1 MDPIDEYSFDIM
13 AAMLCGKLHLPK
25 PLEPASWQSTG
36 TCFLVKI
43 DLQWN

>member
-1 MDPIDEYSFDIM
+1 MSSTDEYSFDLM
-13 AAMLCGKLHLPK
+13 AVMLCGKLHLPK
-25 PLEPASWQSTG
+25 PLDPASWQSTD